1 MNDSKDLILRRIRE
15 ALKSPAPVPGGHDY
29 SHAET
34 TPTRPK
40 PDLGSFR
47 QFLPEV
53 ENDFNSQWS
62 LLSKNF
68 TALKT
73 DFGLLDSKEELTRF
87 VQELQR
93 TENWKRI
100 GYHRGGLTT
109 PIIDSIQTEKVC
121 VNDPYDCQDLEKCDV
136 GISECDAI
144 VAQTGSILITAR
156 SAGGRGL
163 SALPPHH
170 LILART
176 SQMVSDLPAAY
187 DLLYQRYGQSYP
199 SMISFITGPSRTGDI
214 ERIVVLG
221 AHGPKKLTVAI
232 LKD

>member
-15 ALKSPAPVPGGHDY
+15 ALKTPAPVPGGHDY

-34 TPTRPK
+34 TPSRPK
-40 PDLGSFR
+40 PELDNFR
-47 QFLPEV
+47 QWLPKV

-62 LLSKNF
+62 LVTKSFN
-68 TALKT
+68 ALKT
-73 DFGLLDSKEELTRF
+73 DFGLLDSPTQLIDF

-93 TENWKRI
+93 SENWKRI
-100 GYHRGGLTT
+100 AFHRGALVT
-109 PIIDSIQTEKVC
+109 PVVDSLQTEKIEIKSG
-121 VNDPYDCQDLEKCDV
+121 YDCQDLEKCEV
-136 GISECDAI
+136 GITECDAI
-144 VAQTGSILITAR
+144 IAQTGSILITSR

-170 LILART
+170 LILARP

-187 DLLYQRYGQSYP
+187 ELLYQRYGKDYP

-221 AHGPKKLTVAI
+221 AHGPKKLTVAL

>member
-15 ALKSPAPVPGGHDY
+15 ALRSPAPVPGGHDY

-34 TPTRPK
+34 TPSRPK

-47 QFLPEV
+47 EFLPAV
-53 ENDFNSQWS
+53 ENNFDSQWS

-73 DFGLLDSKEELTRF
+73 DFGLLDSREQLTHF
-87 VQELQR
+87 IQELQR
-93 TENWKRI
+93 NENWKRV
-100 GYHRGGLTT
+100 GFHRGEMTT
-109 PIIDSIQTEKVC
+109 PIIETLQTEKVC
-121 VNDPYDCQDLEKCDV
+121 VDDPYDCQDLEKCDV
-136 GISECDAI
+136 GITECDAI

-187 DLLYQRYGQSYP
+187 ELLYKRYEKNFP